1 MIVNDPDKGLNED
14 NIIAHMGD
22 GPCKHLEG
30 NKPGEYSC
38 KVRSEPWYEQTPCF
52 AHTQIESSPDCNC
65 RIGEKILKEEQN
77 VLGNS

>member
-1 MIVNDPDKGLNED
+1 MVMIVDNPDKPISEN

-38 KVRSEPWYEQTPCF
+38 KIHSKSWYKDTPCF
-52 AHTQIESSPDCNC
+52 SHGQIEKSPNDEC
-65 RIGEKILKEEQN
+65 RLGRYILDKK
-77 VLGNS
+77 LTF